1 MTSGKK
7 ILFNSTVA
15 IVGIYFFCLCL
26 VNSKPFLAPFLT
38 AIVLSLLML
47 PVSKK
52 LEKWGI
58 GRVYASL
65 INTFFLFLLSL
76 GFATLISLQLSQ
88 FISDWQKAKQQVMPK
103 VEQFEEM
110 LYKNTPIDK
119 EDIKLKDSMSSS
131 RMGEAALSF
140 VNGFYSFAGDYLL
153 TFIYV
158 FFMLNYR
165 RKFRKFF
172 IKLFPDDSK
181 DEVSNVL
188 SETANITQ
196 GYLMGKFLL
205 MVFLA
210 IIYAVGMGISGVDNF
225 IVISIIASLLTII
238 PYIGNIIGFII
249 AIGLGY
255 ITSGDTTAL
264 IGIIATFTIGQF
276 VESYVLEPYVVGD
289 KVNLDP
295 LITILVVVIGS
306 IMWGVIGMILSVPLL
321 GIANAIFSHVKPLKP
336 FNYLLSKDE

>member
-1 MTSGKK
+1 MRSGKK
-7 ILFNSTVA
+7 ILFNGTVV
-15 IVGIYFFCLCL
+15 IVGIYFFCLCI
-26 VNSKPFLAPFLT
+26 VKSKPFLAPFLT
-38 AIVLSLLML
+38 AIILSLLML

-52 LEKWGI
+52 LESWGL
-58 GRVYASL
+58 GRIYASL
-65 INTFFLFLLSL
+65 LNTIFLFLLSL
-76 GFATLISLQLSQ
+76 GFAALVSLQLSE
-88 FISDWQKAKQQVMPK
+88 FIGDWHKAKQQIMPK
-103 VEQFEEM
+103 IEQVEEM
-110 LYKNTPIDK
+110 LYTTTPIEK
-119 EDIKLKDSMSSS
+119 EDLKLKDSMSSS
-131 RMGEAALSF
+131 KMGEAALSF
-140 VNGFYSFAGDYLL
+140 VNGFYSFAGDYIL
-153 TFIYV
+153 TFIYI
-158 FFMLNYR
+158 FFLLNYR
-165 RKFRKFF
+165 RKFRRFF
-172 IKLFPDDSK
+172 IKLFPDESK
-181 DEVSNVL
+181 DEVSKVL

-205 MVFLA
+205 MLFLA
-210 IIYAVGMGISGVDNF
+210 IIYAIGMGVSGVENF

-264 IGIIATFTIGQF
+264 MGIVLTFSVGQF

-306 IMWGVIGMILSVPLL
+306 LMWGVIGMILSVPLL
-321 GIANAIFSHVKPLKP
+321 GIANAIFSHVKPLQP